1 MSDMFEKAWEIAKAD
16 TGMVDEIYAPL
27 YEQLGG
33 RGKASKRD
41 ILPLDF
47 IPTSL
52 AMEMLIQADGKHMD
66 AVRHNTGSDGFN
78 VDELKE
84 RILEHGFT
92 IPKKRRTFSHSIP
105 QFDFDL
111 EGRMSRG
118 EGRHRTLAL
127 HELGMP
133 YIPSI
138 GRGSPRFYSPERTIK
153 PYNLNPIYNN
163 AHPHSAAEHLGD
175 RGQPSPPSYIFNQE
189 LIPGMGRLI
198 PTIDK
203 KPVPDEEMR
212 IHRNKGRM
220 DDWFN
225 KPEWSVIY
233 DE

>member
-1 MSDMFEKAWEIAKAD
+1 
-16 TGMVDEIYAPL
+16 
-27 YEQLGG
+27 
-33 RGKASKRD
+33 
-41 ILPLDF
+41 
-47 IPTSL
+47 
-52 AMEMLIQADGKHMD
+52 
-66 AVRHNTGSDGFN
+66 
-78 VDELKE
+78 
-84 RILEHGFT
+84 
-92 IPKKRRTFSHSIP
+92 
-105 QFDFDL
+105 
-111 EGRMSRG
+111 
-118 EGRHRTLAL
+118 
-127 HELGMP
+127 MP